1 MKENK
6 ATRTAAVCLALMML
20 TFPLASCGNRTDG
33 ETEEKNS
40 PAEPQAQTQVPEA
53 AETEAETEDLFA
65 SYREIDLGGQT
76 VRVSVSSNLADSST
90 ISSFVYTAG
99 PEELVGEACQDYV
112 YERNLFIQDLLNCG
126 LEYESVDLI
135 YNAVEAYIAKLV
147 QSGDSTFHY
156 YQYTTITGT
165 VIASDEDIAKELI
178 EEYFVEG
185 TDNIIDS
192 CEVEFINAVMPGVQD
207 YKFKGIVYSKN

>member
-1 MKENK
+1 MYN
-6 ATRTAAVCLALMML
+6 CYNFLL
-20 TFPLASCGNRTDG
+20 TVKSEL
-33 ETEEKNS
+33 K
-40 PAEPQAQTQVPEA
+40 
-53 AETEAETEDLFA
+53 ETEDSLPP
-65 SYREIDLGGQT
+65 
-76 VRVSVSSNLADSST
+76 AD
-90 ISSFVYTAG
+90 F
-99 PEELVGEACQDYV
+99 
-112 YERNLFIQDLLNCG
+112 N
-126 LEYESVDLI
+126 
-135 YNAVEAYIAKLV
+135 
-147 QSGDSTFHY
+147 